1 MLKELQF
8 LLALPFIKF
17 WAEFTKDS
25 QIIDFLDTFLLN
37 VRKHNDVYKLQVA
50 VESVHNQEEKKGQQ
64 DDSEEEEYKGDVDM
78 IRMQLNQV
86 LGVVLKIFYRLSKPV
101 ESEEDQFP
109 LHIYR
114 EMIYKNFIFDM
125 AKLYDII
132 AIYGQS
138 NPETVKSIVANVFEN
153 DKRYV

>member
-1 MLKELQF
+1 MLS
-8 LLALPFIKF
+8 LPFIKF

-37 VRKHNDVYKLQVA
+37 VRKHNDVYKLQIA
-50 VESVHNQEEKKGQQ
+50 VEETVHNQEEKKGEKQES
-64 DDSEEEEYKGDVDM
+64 DEEEEYKGDVDM
-78 IRMQLNQV
+78 IRKQLNQV

-138 NPETVKSIVANVFEN
+138 NTETVKSIVANVFEN

>member
-1 MLKELQF
+1 MLS
-8 LLALPFIKF
+8 LPFIKF

-37 VRKHNDVYKLQVA
+37 VRKHNDVYKLQIA
-50 VESVHNQEEKKGQQ
+50 VEETVHNQEEKKGEKQES
-64 DDSEEEEYKGDVDM
+64 DEEEEYKGDVDM
-78 IRMQLNQV
+78 IRKQLNQV

-114 EMIYKNFIFDM
+114 EIIYKNFIFDM

-138 NPETVKSIVANVFEN
+138 NTETVKSIVANVFEN